1 MSADLPLEHV
11 YVEPSEAT
19 DGPAPAVVVLH
30 GRGAD
35 EEDLLPVARQ
45 LPDELHVV
53 SLRAPDRLMSGY
65 TWYELDTSAGG
76 LHQSQPHA
84 EEYRRSL
91 DLVSESV
98 ESAIEAYDLDADR
111 LGLLGFSQGCITS
124 LGLLLEAPDRFAWVV
139 GLHGYLAASHADRDP
154 DGIEDK
160 PVFLGAGAA
169 DQIIPADRVE
179 RAADRLRELGADVRF
194 DVYQAPHGV
203 GQQELADLVS
213 FVEKHV

>member
-1 MSADLPLEHV
+1 M
-11 YVEPSEAT
+11 
-19 DGPAPAVVVLH
+19 
-30 GRGAD
+30 
-35 EEDLLPVARQ
+35 
-45 LPDELHVV
+45 
-53 SLRAPDRLMSGY
+53 
-65 TWYELDTSAGG
+65 
-76 LHQSQPHA
+76 
-84 EEYRRSL
+84 
-91 DLVSESV
+91 
-98 ESAIEAYDLDADR
+98 
-111 LGLLGFSQGCITS
+111 
-124 LGLLLEAPDRFAWVV
+124 LEAPDRFAWVV